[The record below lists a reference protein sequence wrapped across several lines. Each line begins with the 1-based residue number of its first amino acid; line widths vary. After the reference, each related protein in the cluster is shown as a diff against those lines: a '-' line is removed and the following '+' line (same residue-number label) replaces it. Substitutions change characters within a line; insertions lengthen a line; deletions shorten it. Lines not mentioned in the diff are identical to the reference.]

1 MRKEVGV
8 VKRDSIFFQ
17 IFQQS
22 PTLLFDLLPNVPEN
36 ASRYRFASV
45 AVKEPKFEIDGVFL
59 PPEEQPGV
67 VYYAEVQFQRDERL
81 YERVVSESS
90 NHFYRNR
97 DQFTDWQAAV
107 IYPSRSI
114 EQKDVYPYRALLN
127 SDQFHRIYLNE
138 LGDIREL
145 PLGLAL
151 MRLTIEPPKK
161 APDTARYLLARSNNE
176 VRDPQTNRGI
186 MEMVTT
192 IMVYKFNKLSRS
204 EVEEMLGTSLQKT
217 RVYQEAKAEGEI
229 IGEVRG
235 QALGLN
241 QGQRSLISLMLDR
254 KFGKLPS
261 RTQKA
266 IEALELSKLEALAIA
281 LLDFQTI
288 DDLKA
293 WLKNS

>member
-1 MRKEVGV
+1 M
-8 VKRDSIFFQ
+8 KRDSIFFQ

-22 PTLLFDLLPNVPEN
+22 PTLLFDLLPGAPDN
-36 ASRYRFASV
+36 ADRYRFASV

-59 PPEEQPGV
+59 PPDDQPGV
-67 VYYAEVQFQRDERL
+67 VYYAEVQFQRDDRL

-107 IYPSRSI
+107 IYPSRSM

-176 VRDPQTNRGI
+176 ISEAEANRAI
-186 MEMVTT
+186 MEMLTT

-204 EVEEMLGTSLQKT
+204 EVEEMLGTSLEKT

-235 QALGLN
+235 EARGLN

-261 RTQKA
+261 RTKKS
-266 IEALELSKLEALAIA
+266 IEALELAKLEALAIA
-281 LLDFQTI
+281 LLDFTTI
-288 DDLKA
+288 DDLKS
-293 WLKNS
+293 WLKDS

>member
-1 MRKEVGV
+1 

-22 PTLLFDLLPNVPEN
+22 PMLLFDLLPGVPEN
-36 ASRYRFASV
+36 ADRYRFASV

-59 PPEEQPGV
+59 PPDDRPGV

-107 IYPSRSI
+107 IYPSRSM
-114 EQKDVYPYRALLN
+114 EQKDTYPYRALLN

-161 APDTARYLLARSNNE
+161 APEAARYLLARSKNE
-176 VRDPQTNRGI
+176 IRDPQANRAI
-186 MEMVTT
+186 MEMLTT
-192 IMVYKFNKLSRS
+192 IMVYRFNKLSRS
-204 EVEEMLGTSLQKT
+204 EVEEMLGTRLEKS
-217 RVYQEAKAEGEI
+217 RFYQEVKAEGEV
-229 IGEVRG
+229 IGQER
-235 QALGLN
+235 
-241 QGQRSLISLMLDR
+241 GQRSLLQAQLDR
-254 KFGKLPS
+254 KFGKLSS
-261 RTQKA
+261 RTKKTIA
-266 IEALELSKLEALAIA
+266 ALDQTKLESLAIA
-281 LLDFQTI
+281 LLDFTTI
-288 DDLKA
+288 GELEA
-293 WLKNS
+293 WLRDSSI

>member
-1 MRKEVGV
+1 LC
-8 VKRDSIFFQ
+8 
-17 IFQQS
+17 S
-22 PTLLFDLLPNVPEN
+22 PED
-36 ASRYRFASV
+36 
-45 AVKEPKFEIDGVFL
+45 
-59 PPEEQPGV
+59 QPGV

-107 IYPSRSI
+107 IYPSRSM
-114 EQKDVYPYRALLN
+114 EQKDVHPYRALLN

-138 LGDIREL
+138 LGDIRDL

-161 APDTARYLLARSNNE
+161 APEAARYLLARSQSE
-176 VRDPQTNRGI
+176 ISEAGANRAI
-186 MEMVTT
+186 MEMLTT

-217 RVYQEAKAEGEI
+217 RFYREVKAEGEV
-229 IGEVRG
+229 IGEERG
-235 QALGLN
+235 LEL
-241 QGQRSLISLMLDR
+241 GQRSLVSLMLDR
-254 KFGKLPS
+254 KLGKLPS
-261 RTQKA
+261 RTKKS
-266 IEALELSKLEALAIA
+266 IDALELSKLEALAIA
-281 LLDFQTI
+281 LLDFKTI

-293 WLKNS
+293 WLKDS

>member
-1 MRKEVGV
+1 MTTNDGHGF

-22 PTLLFDLLPNVPEN
+22 PMLLFDLLPGAPEN
-36 ASRYRFASV
+36 ANRYRFASV

-59 PPEEQPGV
+59 PPEDQPGV

-107 IYPSRSI
+107 IYPSRSM
-114 EQKDVYPYRALLN
+114 EQKDIYPYRALLN

-145 PLGLAL
+145 PLELAL

-161 APDTARYLLARSNNE
+161 APEAARYLLARSNDE
-176 VRDPQTNRGI
+176 IRDPQANRDI
-186 MEMVTT
+186 IEMLTT

-204 EVEEMLGTSLQKT
+204 EVEEMLGTRLEKS
-217 RVYQEAKAEGEI
+217 RFYQEVKAEGEM
-229 IGEVRG
+229 IGEERG
-235 QALGLN
+235 LE
-241 QGQRSLISLMLDR
+241 QGQRSLLQAQLDR
-254 KFGKLPS
+254 KFGELPS
-261 RTQKA
+261 RTKKSIA
-266 IEALELSKLEALAIA
+266 ALELVKLEKLAIA
-281 LLDFQTI
+281 LLDFRTI

-293 WLKNS
+293 WLKDS